1 MDGLL
6 LDSERAI
13 RDAWLSVAQSN
24 GVALSEAAYLQVIG
38 RNAADSRAILEK
50 TFCGAYDEARRT
62 AQALLD
68 ETMLE
73 QGYAVKPGV
82 FELLTDLRARTCV
95 REPVCE
101 NLRARTCVREAW
113 IVAWPLPRTRFALPC
128 SSRSSRRC
136 RSATSGSRGIE
147 PDGQGRAVSGQGTA
161 RQTRGRPL
169 PLRRRLATPDA
180 RARARP
186 TGPSAH

>member
-95 REPVCE
+95 REPACE
-101 NLRARTCVREAW
+101 NLRARGVDCCVASSTHALCIAVLESLEQA
-113 IVAWPLPRTRFALPC
+113 VPLCDQWFA
-128 SSRSSRRC
+128 
-136 RSATSGSRGIE
+136 GY
-147 PDGQGRAVSGQGTA
+147 
-161 RQTRGRPL
+161 
-169 PLRRRLATPDA
+169 
-180 RARARP
+180 
-186 TGPSAH
+186 

>member
-38 RNAADSRAILEK
+38 RNAADSRGILEK

-95 REPVCE
+95 REPACE
-101 NLRARTCVREAW
+101 RRGLLRGLFHARALHCRARVARAGGAALRPVVRGVLNLTVRDA
-113 IVAWPLPRTRFALPC
+113 
-128 SSRSSRRC
+128 
-136 RSATSGSRGIE
+136 RSAGRVLRGKLFTL
-147 PDGQGRAVSGQGTA
+147 G
-161 RQTRGRPL
+161 
-169 PLRRRLATPDA
+169 
-180 RARARP
+180 
-186 TGPSAH
+186 